1 MAGICLAAASV
12 LLAYPVVAGWAAKSE
27 TPRWL
32 GRYSTFLLLFNVA
45 GTLLLCCSPWAW
57 RRAPGP
63 VLFCAALLSVLPLGN
78 NILAG
83 LPGLVFTMWLLR
95 FLSAFGMVVHAF
107 DVSRRGGRAS
117 LVLATGTMLFALTA
131 ADFVLFGVARLRA
144 GQSVGSQAYRYPY
157 DLSQITDR
165 DLVLVG
171 DSFVWGQGVPEGREF
186 GALMQAGNHLWGGRV
201 FSLGEIG
208 TGPAQYL
215 KSISNIPP
223 ACRSG
228 RIIVCYYHNDMPTP
242 ERFVDR
248 IQSLGASVG
257 RGVPTLRFVGDMLA
271 KNLTPTPDDYLRQ
284 LVENYSAQH
293 RGHAERWA
301 LLRQQLDL
309 CFAAAKLR
317 SIERPGLLILPGLLD
332 FRAYPFATAHQ
343 NVGAMAA
350 DIGFEVFDSL
360 AAFQSAG
367 IPAKDLWASPN
378 DPHFN
383 ERGHQIT
390 AEFLSGRLRLGTELL
405 K

>member
-45 GTLLLCCSPWAW
+45 GTLLLGCSPWAW
-57 RRAPGP
+57 RRARPAG
-63 VLFCAALLSVLPLGN
+63 VLVCGTLLSVLPFGN
-78 NILAG
+78 NSLAG
-83 LPGLVFTMWLLR
+83 LPGLVFAMWLLR

-117 LVLATGTMLFALTA
+117 LVLTTGTTLLALSA

-144 GQSVGSQAYRYPY
+144 GQPVGSQVYRYPY
-157 DLSQITDR
+157 DLSQIADR
-165 DLVLVG
+165 DVVLVG

-186 GALMQAGNHLWGGRV
+186 GALMQADSRAVGKV
-201 FSLGEIG
+201 FSLGQIG

-215 KSISNIPP
+215 KSISDIPLP
-223 ACRSG
+223 CRS
-228 RIIVCYYHNDMPTP
+228 RRVIVCYYHNDMPAP
-242 ERFVDR
+242 ERLEHR
-248 IQSLGASVG
+248 LQSLGSSVG
-257 RGVPTLRFVGDMLA
+257 RGVPTFRFVGDMLA
-271 KNLTPTPDDYLRQ
+271 KKLTPTPHDYLRQ
-284 LVENYSAQH
+284 LVENYSPTQ
-293 RGHAERWA
+293 RSHAERWA
-301 LLRQQLDL
+301 LLRHQLEL
-309 CFAAAKLR
+309 CFAAAQRR

-332 FRAYPFATAHQ
+332 FQAHPFAAAHRD
-343 NVGAMAA
+343 VGTLATG
-350 DIGFEVFDSL
+350 IGFEVFDSL
-360 AAFQSAG
+360 VAFQNAG
-367 IPAKDLWASPN
+367 IPAGDLWAAPD

-390 AEFLSGRLRLGTELL
+390 AEFLSGRLRPGTESL